1 LGRRGPAPTPT
12 KVKILRGETR
22 PSRVNYRE
30 PIPSSDVPKMPTDMD
45 AEAKVVWRRVI
56 SSMGHL
62 GVIRVPDADIL
73 RCYCEAVSRYAQA
86 ARLYAGSG
94 PLVRRDGGLVKN
106 PLHQV
111 VRDDGDQIR
120 LFAREL
126 GLSPS
131 ARAGLRVEPEH
142 NFGSIDDD
150 LGLPP
155 RLRAIADGR

>member
-1 LGRRGPAPTPT
+1 
-12 KVKILRGETR
+12 
-22 PSRVNYRE
+22 
-30 PIPSSDVPKMPTDMD
+30 MD
-45 AEAKVVWRRVI
+45 AEAKAVWRRVI
-56 SSMGHL
+56 SSMGHT
-62 GVIRVPDADIL
+62 GVICVPDSDIL

-94 PLVRRDGGLVKN
+94 PLVRHAGGLVKN

-111 VRDDGDQIR
+111 VRDDGEQIR

-142 NFGSIDDD
+142 GFGSIDPA

>member
-1 LGRRGPAPTPT
+1 
-12 KVKILRGETR
+12 
-22 PSRVNYRE
+22 
-30 PIPSSDVPKMPTDMD
+30 
-45 AEAKVVWRRVI
+45 
-56 SSMGHL
+56 MGKT
-62 GVIRVPDADIL
+62 GVIRVPDSDIL

-94 PLVRRDGGLVKN
+94 PLVRHAGSLVKN

-111 VRDDGDQIR
+111 VRDDGEQIR

-131 ARAGLRVEPEH
+131 ARAGLRVEPEYG
-142 NFGSIDDD
+142 FGSIDPD

-155 RLRAIADGR
+155 RLRAIADNGY

>member
-1 LGRRGPAPTPT
+1 
-12 KVKILRGETR
+12 
-22 PSRVNYRE
+22 
-30 PIPSSDVPKMPTDMD
+30 
-45 AEAKVVWRRVI
+45 
-56 SSMGHL
+56 MGHL
-62 GVIRVPDADIL
+62 GVIRVPDSDIL

-94 PLVRRDGGLVKN
+94 PLVRHPGGLVKN

-111 VRDDGDQIR
+111 IRDDSDQIR
-120 LFAREL
+120 MFAREL

-131 ARAGLRVEPEH
+131 ARVGLHVEPEH
-142 NFGSIDDD
+142 NFGSIDPD